1 MKFTFDIKSPQQ
13 QYIQITAEI
22 KATGKETTVY
32 FPAWRP
38 GRYELGD
45 FAKNVN
51 HFQIFNGDG
60 SALKYQKA
68 NKNTWIVQTEGCK
81 TITVKYSYYATDLNA
96 GSTFLDASQLYVNPV
111 NCCLFTDESYNDPIT
126 VILNIPKSWKVA
138 HSLKVKENSFTAA
151 NYDELADSPFICSA
165 QLQKSTYEVD
175 GTTFY
180 IWFNGIVKPDWKRL
194 ENDFKAFTES
204 QIKAFSK
211 FPTDEYHFLIQILP
225 YQTYHG
231 VEHSKSTVIT
241 LGPSYAVFEE
251 MYKELLGVSSHE
263 LYHTWNVKSIRPSEM
278 VPYNFKKE
286 NYSELGYIAE
296 GVTTY
301 MGDLMLFKS
310 GVFNLDQYLLEMN
323 KQIQKHMDNFGRFN
337 YSVADSSFDTWLDGY
352 VAGAPGRKV
361 SIYTEGCLLAFIL
374 DIQLLKYTDNQKN
387 LDDVMRSMYLNF
399 GARGKGVTEK
409 DYQNEIEKLTGV
421 SMQWYFD
428 DYVHGTK
435 AYTTLLIDCLE
446 YIGIEYKNE
455 PVESDF
461 GAYLGAKIMEVN
473 NETVIAALYP
483 GGALDI
489 SGAMI
494 GDKVISINEMA
505 ITNNADRWA
514 KFYRRE
520 DKEIVINRKGALVN
534 LHLTASKN
542 EYYQRYFL
550 KPAPSLD
557 KDHIDAFDVWRNV

>member
-22 KATGKETTVY
+22 KVTGKETTVY

-60 SALKYQKA
+60 SALDYQKT
-68 NKNTWIVQTEGCK
+68 NKNTWIVQTEACESI
-81 TITVKYSYYATDLNA
+81 TIKYSYYATDLNA
-96 GSTFLDASQLYVNPV
+96 GSTFLDATQLYVNPV
-111 NCCLFTDESYNDPIT
+111 NCCLFTDEVYNDPIE
-126 VILNIPKSWKVA
+126 VQLNIPDSWEVA
-138 HSLKVKENSFTAA
+138 HSLKVENKVFTAA
-151 NYDELADSPFICSA
+151 NYDELVDSPFICSA
-165 QLQKSTYEVD
+165 GLQKTSFEVQ

-180 IWFNGIVKPDWKRL
+180 VWFNGLIKPDWKRL
-194 ENDFKAFTES
+194 EKDFIAYTEA

-211 FPTDEYHFLIQILP
+211 FPTDEYHYLIQILP

-251 MYKELLGVSSHE
+251 LYKELLGVSSHE

-278 VPYNFKKE
+278 MPYDFKKE
-286 NYSELGYIAE
+286 NYSKLGYIAE

-301 MGDLMLFKS
+301 MGDLMLYKG
-310 GVFNLDQYLLEMN
+310 GVFNLEQYLLEMN
-323 KQIQKHMDNFGRFN
+323 KQIQKHMDNFGRYN

-374 DIQLLKYTDNQKN
+374 DIHLLKFTNNEKN
-387 LDDVMRSMYLNF
+387 LDDVMKSMYLNF
-399 GARGKGVTEK
+399 GDKGVGITEK
-409 DYQNEIEKLTGV
+409 DYQSEIEKVTGV

-428 DYVHGTK
+428 DYINGTK
-435 AYTTLLIDCLE
+435 SYTSLLKECLE
-446 YIGIEYKNE
+446 TIGLKYHSE

-461 GAYLGAKIMEVN
+461 GAYLGAKIMEMN
-473 NETVIAALYP
+473 NETVITALYP
-483 GGALDI
+483 SGALDLA
-489 SGAMI
+489 GAMI
-494 GDKVISINEMA
+494 GDKLISINGVSVN
-505 ITNNADRWA
+505 TNADRWA
-514 KFYRRE
+514 KYFRN
-520 DKEIVINRKGALVN
+520 DKKEILVNRKGVLVKI
-534 LHLTASKN
+534 HLATSDTV
-542 EYYQRYFL
+542 YYERYFI
-550 KPAPSLD
+550 KQVSNMS
-557 KDHIDAFDVWRNV
+557 KEQSYAFDGWRRV